1 MSAPLRVLVIDDS
14 ESDALLIVR
23 ELKRGGFA
31 PSWERVDTAEAMR
44 SVLARKEFDVILSDH
59 GMPRFDAHAALAIAK
74 ELCLDVPFIIVS
86 GNIGETVVAAAM
98 RSGAHDYVMKGEIQ
112 RLVPAVERTLR
123 EAAERGELRRA
134 EAALRQ
140 SEERFALAMEGS
152 RDGLWDWSFAT
163 NEAYYSERFKEIL
176 ACDRDVLGPTIE
188 SFVSLLH
195 EEDRDMVRSALKGH
209 LERREPYDVE
219 FRRVTDAGELRWL
232 GSRGQALWDASG
244 RATRMAGSLSDITAR
259 KQADAV
265 LREKLAIIENQQEAI
280 RKLSTP
286 IIEVWEGVLTMPVFG
301 AIDEHRATQMIE
313 VLLNAVVS
321 ARCRYAIIDVTGVD
335 QVDGRTGEHIVR
347 LVRAVEL
354 IGARGIVVGIR
365 AEVAQAMVSLGLD
378 LSTIVT
384 LRNLRGALHYCIRR
398 MPSGLRSGSGRR

>member
-1 MSAPLRVLVIDDS
+1 MGAPLRVLVIDDS
-14 ESDALLIVR
+14 EHDALLIVR

-31 PSWERVDTAEAMR
+31 PSFERVDTAEGMHR
-44 SVLARKEFDVILSDH
+44 VLERKEFDVILSDH
-59 GMPRFDAHAALAIAK
+59 GMPRFDAHAALAIAR
-74 ELCLDVPFIIVS
+74 ERGLDVPFIIVS
-86 GNIGETVVAAAM
+86 GSIGEMVVAAAM
-98 RSGAHDYVMKGEIQ
+98 RAGAHDYVMKGEIQ

-123 EAAERGELRRA
+123 DAAERREMRRA

-163 NEAYYSERFKEIL
+163 NEAYYSERFREIL
-176 ACDRDVLGPTIE
+176 GCERGDLGPTIE
-188 SFVSLLH
+188 AFLSLIH
-195 EEDRDMVRSALKGH
+195 EEDRDGVRGALHGH

-219 FRRVTDAGELRWL
+219 FRRVTSAGEVRWL
-232 GSRGQALWDASG
+232 CSRGQALWDASG

-265 LREKLAIIENQQEAI
+265 LREKLAIIERQQEAI

-286 IIEVWEGVLTMPVFG
+286 IIEVGEGVLTMPVFG
-301 AIDEHRATQMIE
+301 AVDEGRAQQMIE

-321 ARCRYAIIDVTGVD
+321 YRCRYAVIDVTGVD
-335 QVDGRTGEHIVR
+335 QVDSRTGEHIVR

-354 IGARGIVVGIR
+354 IGSRGIVVGIR
-365 AEVAQAMVSLGLD
+365 ADVAQTMVSLGVD
-378 LSTIVT
+378 LSGIVT
-384 LRNLRGALHYCIRR
+384 LRNLRGALLYCARGGAR
-398 MPSGLRSGSGRR
+398 LAGRR